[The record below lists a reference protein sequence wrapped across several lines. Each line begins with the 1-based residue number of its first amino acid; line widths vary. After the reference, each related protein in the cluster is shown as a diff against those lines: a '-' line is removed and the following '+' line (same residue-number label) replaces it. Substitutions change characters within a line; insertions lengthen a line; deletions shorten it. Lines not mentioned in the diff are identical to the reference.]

1 MTTKPVL
8 IIVGADKGGVGK
20 TTITRALLDYL
31 DASGVANRA
40 FDTENEVPGGVLKRF
55 YPERTEIVDLRDS
68 DGQMRVFDTLN
79 ALTVTVI
86 DIRAG
91 VLSPT
96 LQLLTDIGFLDP
108 DKYAITVLHVLGNN
122 QASIDEIK
130 PVAARLAAGARHVAV
145 GNRINATKFAFP
157 ADALDVPML
166 GAAAAEAVDKADM
179 PFAAFAKENASA
191 VLRGTVRTWLDRVFA
206 QFAGAKVI

>member
-1 MTTKPVL
+1 MTKPS
-8 IIVGADKGGVGK
+8 IYIVGADKGGVGK
-20 TTITRALLDYL
+20 TTLTRAFLDYL
-31 DASGVANRA
+31 DASGVASRP

-55 YPERTEIVDLRDS
+55 YPERAALVDLADS
-68 DGQMRVFDTLN
+68 DGQMQVFDTLN
-79 ALTVTVI
+79 PATATVI

-91 VLSPT
+91 LLSPT

-108 DKYAITVLHVLGNN
+108 ERYAITVLHVLGNN

-130 PVAARLAAGARHVAV
+130 PVAAKLAAGARHIAV

-157 ADALDVPML
+157 PDALDIPML
-166 GAAAAEAVDKADM
+166 GAAAAEAADKANM
-179 PFAAFAKENASA
+179 PFAVFAKENPSA

-206 QFAGAKVI
+206 QFAGAKI